1 MKRTLVL
8 AGLLLTLFAQAQVD
22 PAVMIRINKQAQE
35 IEPRMIEWRRFL
47 HQNPELSN
55 REFKTG
61 KYLADYLKGLGME
74 VQYPVART
82 GAVGILRGGKPGPV
96 IALRADIDGLP
107 VVERNA
113 LPFASKEKGVQ
124 GGIET
129 GVMHACG
136 HDSHMAMLMAVA
148 EILSKNKADVKGTI
162 KFLFQPAEEGAPA
175 GEEAGAF
182 LMIKEGVLEN
192 PKVDVVF
199 GLHIQSLLPLGQ
211 LAYRAGGLMAAVD
224 GFNIKVTGVGAHG
237 ATPWDSVDPIVVS
250 SQIVNGLQTIV
261 SRQTE
266 LTKAPAVITVGSL
279 HGGVRRNIIPE
290 EVNMEGT
297 IRTFDPAMQKLV
309 HDKIKTTASGI
320 AEASGA
326 KAETDILVMYPVTY
340 NDPALTTL
348 MAPSLAKVSKTA
360 ITQPVTMAED
370 FSFFQQ
376 KVPGFFF
383 FLGAYPEDM
392 KLTRRPVHHTADF
405 MIDERAFV
413 TGVKALLTL
422 TMDYA
427 YQPKTGKK

>member
-1 MKRTLVL
+1 MKRTLIL
-8 AGLLLTLFAQAQVD
+8 AGLMLAMVAKAQVD
-22 PAVMIRINKQAQE
+22 PTVMTRINKQAQE

-61 KYLADYLKGLGME
+61 KYLADFLKNLGME
-74 VQYPVART
+74 VQYPVAKT

-113 LPFASKEKGVQ
+113 LPFASREKGVQ

-175 GEEAGAF
+175 GEEAGAY

-211 LAYRAGGLMAAVD
+211 LAYRAEGLMAAVD

-309 HDKIKTTASGI
+309 HEKIKHTASAI

-340 NDPALTTL
+340 NDPALTSL
-348 MAPSLAKVSKTA
+348 MAPSLAKVSRTVV
-360 ITQPVTMAED
+360 TQPVTMAED

-427 YQPKTGKK
+427 YQPKSGKK